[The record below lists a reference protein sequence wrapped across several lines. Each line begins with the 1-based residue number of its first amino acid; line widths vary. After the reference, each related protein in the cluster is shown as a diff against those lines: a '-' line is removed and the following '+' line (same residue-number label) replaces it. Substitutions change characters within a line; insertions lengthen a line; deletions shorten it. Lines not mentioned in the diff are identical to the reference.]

1 MGIRRIKI
9 KGRGRDRWRV
19 TLRLRVME
27 RWKGKR
33 KVMVESSGEKW
44 EIGRCSGHWCDSTGA

>member
-19 TLRLRVME
+19 TLMLRVVE

-33 KVMVESSGEKW
+33 EVMVGSSGEKW
-44 EIGRCSGHWCDSTGA
+44 EIGKWCGSTRA